1 VKRELADSLISVG
14 APRSTLPGGIDLRA
28 IKLKNGQSAY
38 DRLQELTG
46 QMRING
52 KSVKDQLSSLIQS
65 PFYRQ
70 LPQMGQDNLD
80 SPRVSLVRGYV
91 SNYRRAAMQQ
101 LMQESP
107 ELARAV
113 AHSREVKASML
124 R

>member
-1 VKRELADSLISVG
+1 
-14 APRSTLPGGIDLRA
+14 
-28 IKLKNGQSAY
+28 
-38 DRLQELTG
+38 
-46 QMRING
+46 
-52 KSVKDQLSSLIQS
+52 
-65 PFYRQ
+65 
-70 LPQMGQDNLD
+70 MGQDNLD